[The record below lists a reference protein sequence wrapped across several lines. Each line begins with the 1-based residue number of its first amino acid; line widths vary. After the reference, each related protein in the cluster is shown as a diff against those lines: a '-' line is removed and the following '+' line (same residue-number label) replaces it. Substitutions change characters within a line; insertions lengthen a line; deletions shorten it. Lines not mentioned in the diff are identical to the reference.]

1 VGVRVKRPPHRRQSV
16 GRGWEVRQGLMPSL
30 LLGSG
35 WTEGGVS
42 GGQTIYLA
50 DDRSDYYVQG
60 SLRISEDQGYGP
72 GKDR

>member
-1 VGVRVKRPPHRRQSV
+1 
-16 GRGWEVRQGLMPSL
+16 MPSL